1 MYRYLGEKYNTT
13 FLSSVLI
20 LSVMR
25 FLKKY
30 VNNFEVSLSLGCVTK
45 KKRKRCSNTY
55 IWNQLDP
62 NLAVQMFGY
71 FKK

>member
-1 MYRYLGEKYNTT
+1 MHRYLGEKYNTT

-30 VNNFEVSLSLGCVTK
+30 VNNFEISLSLGCITK
-45 KKRKRCSNTY
+45 KE
-55 IWNQLDP
+55 
-62 NLAVQMFGY
+62 
-71 FKK
+71 KKKMQQHLYLESVEP